1 MKLLSILS
9 LIGVMKGF
17 IFSLLICSLSS
28 IFLNKFIYL
37 FSNGQKIKERE
48 RERVREGEK
57 ERKTEKKRES
67 SKCYIIEVN
76 EEE

>member
-48 RERVREGEK
+48 RVREGEK
-57 ERKTEKKRES
+57 ETKTEKKRES
-67 SKCYIIEVN
+67 SKCYIIEVK